1 MGPDTIWILVP
12 LAGISIPIAAI
23 WFNHRQKV
31 AAMERGIILD
41 HKGRPISSV
50 NDNAASK
57 AEVEELRERVR
68 VLERN
73 VTDSGYNLA
82 SEIESLRNVRLPKD
96 EGSGVPLDMDKERA

>member
-68 VLERN
+68 VLERI